1 MAQDLSVRRR
11 MIDGQVRVNDVTDIR
26 IIEAMLKLPRELFVA
41 ENAQAQAYL
50 DLDAPATA
58 AGARRLLKPVVAA
71 RLIQAAAI
79 AQNDKVLIV
88 GSSTGYM
95 AALTASLGADV
106 HGVESDAALAERSR
120 ATLKQTG
127 LDGIA
132 IHTGA
137 VENGDAAHGP
147 YDVIV
152 IDGATEV
159 VPERLLEQLGEGGR
173 LVAVFNEKGRMGARI
188 WTRSGRE
195 ISARPLFSCGAATVP
210 GLAQR
215 PEFAF

>member
-26 IIEAMLKLPRELFVA
+26 IFEAMLKLPREIFVA

-50 DLDAPATA
+50 DLDAPAETS
-58 AGARRLLKPVVAA
+58 GARRLLKPVVAA

-79 AQNDKVLIV
+79 GSNDKVLIA

-95 AALTASLGADV
+95 AAMAASLGAEV
-106 HGVESDAALAERSR
+106 HGVESDAKLAERSR
-120 ATLKQTG
+120 GALKQAG
-127 LDGIA
+127 FDGIE
-132 IHTGA
+132 IHVGA

-147 YDVIV
+147 FDVIV
-152 IDGATEV
+152 VDGATEI
-159 VPERLLEQLGEGGR
+159 VPDHLLGQIGEGGR
-173 LVAVFNEKGRMGARI
+173 LVAVFTEKGRTGARI

-195 ISARPLFSCGAATVP
+195 ISARPLFSCSAAVVP
-210 GLAQR
+210 GLARR